1 VEKAES
7 TVQIDTKTTA
17 WFRTEQPFIEFA

>member
-7 TVQIDTKTTA
+7 TVQNNTKTTA
-17 WFRTEQPFIEFA
+17 RFRTEQPFIEFA